1 VFDVIQVKCDCGRVI
16 KTNDENAGKKAKCP
30 ECGVIVQLPDATRLR
45 KPKPKEDDEFED
57 LPVAEYSEDDDALP
71 SARRKRK
78 KVGSATNRGELD
90 EESSSKKKKKGAKPL
105 AQSPNKILIVG
116 GIVGGV
122 AILGIVVAV
131 VMLVMSPGK
140 TSATAAN
147 EAPAAAP
154 KLPELENFSTAQGE
168 LTCLAPKGWEVK
180 SGGGTGGIPPFATF
194 EKGDIKIQFRSSPS
208 GTQIGTISQAG
219 TQNEEE
225 LPESMRPVSVVHA
238 YQKEKFSLEV
248 AGYEEKGEPKMFKLA
263 GFGGEGRI
271 STFTATEGMLG
282 QAYGYRATLLGT
294 NNQWNVVCRCP
305 AAKWKVCQPL
315 FMKILESASG
325 N

>member
-1 VFDVIQVKCDCGRVI
+1 MIQVKCECGRAI
-16 KTNDENAGKKAKCP
+16 KTNDQNAGKKAKCP
-30 ECGVIVQLPDATRLR
+30 DCGVIVQLPDAPRLR
-45 KPKPKEDDEFED
+45 KPKPSDDDEFED
-57 LPVAEYSEDDDALP
+57 LPVAEYSEDDDDLP
-71 SARRKRK
+71 SARRERK
-78 KVGSATNRGELD
+78 KVGSSATRGELD
-90 EESSSKKKKKGAKPL
+90 KGGSSNKKKKGAKPRP
-105 AQSPNKILIVG
+105 QSPNQMLIVG

-122 AILGIVVAV
+122 VMLGIVVAV
-131 VMLVMSPGK
+131 VMFITSPGR

-154 KLPELENFSTAQGE
+154 VLPELENFSTAQGE
-168 LTCLAPKGWEVK
+168 LTCLAPKGWAVK
-180 SGGGTGGIPPFATF
+180 SGGGTGGVPPFALF

-219 TQNEEE
+219 APDEEE
-225 LPESMRPVSVVHA
+225 LPESMRPVSVVHE

-248 AGYEEKGEPKMFKLA
+248 SGYQEKGEPKMFKLA
-263 GFGGEGRI
+263 GFGGEGRL
-271 STFTATEGMLG
+271 STFTATEGMIG

-305 AAKWKVCQPL
+305 AAKWKACQPL
-315 FMKILESASG
+315 FMKVLESASG